1 MDEDDLIKAISA
13 NKLIMEALTLNK
25 IEPGIAITSLMMCAV
40 AMTVGCTTKPEEA
53 YQKLLEFLNQYYQS
67 CVQQKDRFK

>member
-25 IEPGIAITSLMMCAV
+25 IEPGIAFPNYVLPNPILKILSLSA
-40 AMTVGCTTKPEEA
+40 PPPSL
-53 YQKLLEFLNQYYQS
+53 QNLE
-67 CVQQKDRFK
+67 KR